1 MYTHCATRQRKKV
14 IFASGVS
21 LLTTRRLEC
30 NYRYTAKST
39 PHATMMS
46 LWKKLYDINHHTLM
60 NRAERRSR
68 NAVCNC
74 DFVGLFWK
82 EKSQEREVLRC
93 SSRFESKQSL
103 EQSKYGSR
111 QSVLEMTKTT
121 TCTAVAAARGEKYID
136 RVSWVYIVKVWETYT
151 IKCGHKCTIQYIYK
165 IDYYCY
171 YIIYSATTTGVYF
184 MVHTSNNVRPPQRS
198 CTLKTFH
205 VAADLIE

>member
-1 MYTHCATRQRKKV
+1 MTTRCFCFTWICLWWCTLTAQPARERRWL
-14 IFASGVS
+14 S
-21 LLTTRRLEC
+21 LLVCRCSRQGASSATIGIEQRARHIMPQWCRFERNCTT
-30 NYRYTAKST
+30 S
-39 PHATMMS
+39 
-46 LWKKLYDINHHTLM
+46 IITLM

-82 EKSQEREVLRC
+82 EKSQERDILRC
-93 SSRFESKQSL
+93 SSRFEAKQSL

-151 IKCGHKCTIQYIYK
+151 TKCGHKCTIQYIK
-165 IDYYCY
+165 
-171 YIIYSATTTGVYF
+171 
-184 MVHTSNNVRPPQRS
+184 
-198 CTLKTFH
+198 
-205 VAADLIE
+205 